1 MANSD
6 NGKNH
11 IKQIGLKCFA
21 DDMANINRIKIE
33 QGFKNDSDAIRYALI
48 VEKRNSLLEQRLSAI
63 ESSLKTQTEAI
74 QSFSWKNNDVFNL
87 LMKIARFFKIIPAE
101 GN

>member
-1 MANSD
+1 MA
-6 NGKNH
+6 KNIKGGGH
-11 IKQIGLKCFA
+11 IKQISFKLFT
-21 DDMANINRIKIE
+21 DDVSNINRIMKE
-33 QGFKNDSDAIRYALI
+33 QGFAFEADALRYALEL
-48 VEKRNSLLEQRLSAI
+48 EKRNSLLEIRLSAM
-63 ESSLKTQTEAI
+63 EGSLKAQTEAI